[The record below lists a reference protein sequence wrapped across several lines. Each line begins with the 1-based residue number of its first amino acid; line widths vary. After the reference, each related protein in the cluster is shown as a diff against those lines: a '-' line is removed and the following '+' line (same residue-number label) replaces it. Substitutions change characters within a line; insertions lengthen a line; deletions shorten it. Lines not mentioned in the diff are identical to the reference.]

1 VTSDIFEVREQ
12 LVNDYRSFTGAFVTP
27 ADARIADFLTR
38 RLDAGSQWPEPWLSL
53 NPSYAT
59 GGTPAELVREGLLHE
74 GCERVF
80 RVKNQLDDPGR
91 LPITFHR
98 HQRDAIEVAASRHS
112 YVLTTGTGSGKS
124 LAYMV
129 PIVDRVL
136 RHPGQ
141 RGVKAIVVYPM
152 NALANSQMFELEKF
166 LKFGYANGEGPV
178 TFARYT
184 GQESADER
192 RQTLAQPPDILL
204 TNYVMLDLVLTRPE
218 ERQHLV
224 SAAKDLQFLVLDE
237 LHTYRGRQGAD
248 VAMLVRRVRDLCA
261 GPELQV
267 IGTSATMASGGT
279 TSDRRRVVAQVAT
292 RLFGSEVT
300 PDRVI
305 GETLQA
311 ATTSLDED
319 PASLAECVRH
329 FTELPAP
336 NATYEELARDPLAS
350 WVERRFGIAP
360 ESDGGPLVRRA
371 PTRVADEAT
380 RLTEITGLDSDQCG
394 TALRAVLL
402 AGSRTRHPE
411 HGRPLF
417 AFRLHQFFS
426 KGDTVYAS
434 LEPESNRYLT
444 DHYQL
449 RVPDSP
455 EKALLPLGFCREC
468 GQDYY
473 IVARVERNGQVAFV
487 PRTDQDASGG
497 DKVTGYLYLST
508 THPWPDDPVSDG
520 RLPEHWLVDD
530 GDGSSHVADNRV
542 KYLPRPISLAADG
555 SVAPHDAGVKA
566 WFIST
571 PFAFCLNCRVSYEQ
585 VRGNDFSKLATLDQ
599 EGRSSAMTILAASVV
614 RSLREFPLDQ
624 LDRRARK
631 LLTFVDNRQDASL
644 QAGHFNDF
652 SQVAQLRSSLYG
664 ALAAAP
670 DGLSHEVVAQRVA
683 ATLALEP
690 TEYLANPEAK
700 FTARDAADRA
710 LRSVLE
716 YRLYVDLKRGWRVT
730 MPNLEQ
736 VGLLHVRYADL
747 DEIAADNETWAGT
760 HPALAQATPE
770 RRRVVTQIL
779 LDELRRVLAIDV
791 ECLTTLGWE
800 QIQRD
805 SRQHLRDPWT
815 LGDGERPEIVGKAY
829 ARSGSSGGSRAD
841 LNVSGRTAFGKYLRR
856 SDVISGIA
864 GPLDTADALTI
875 VGQMFDRLER
885 VGTLTAVDED
895 QNGVLG
901 YRLKASSIRWVAGDG
916 TRGTEDPLRRQ
927 FDEST
932 APRVNPFFRDL
943 YARTGR
949 FLVGLHALE
958 HTAQVPAA
966 EREFREE
973 EFREGRLPLLFC
985 SPTMELG
992 VDIASLNAVGLRN
1005 VPPTPANY
1013 AQRSGR
1019 AGRSGQPALVMTYCA
1034 SGNAH
1039 DSYWFARSDQM
1050 VSGVVQP
1057 PRLDLTNEELIRS
1070 HVHAIWLSETGQSM
1084 RSRLTEIVDMAGEP
1098 LTLDLLPE
1106 VFRALE
1112 DSPSRLRAIERAEAV
1127 LRELRRTWEV
1137 SGDSVE
1143 WWYDGW
1149 VTDTV
1154 VRAPVTLDRALDRW
1168 RGLYLATLDEYVEQ
1182 GRLAVRH
1189 DAPRRSREI
1198 AANRE
1203 REARD
1208 RLKLLRNEDA
1218 EIGQTDFYSYR
1229 YLASEGF
1236 LPGYSFPR
1244 LPLAAYIPGGRS
1256 ARGNREGDYLQRSR
1270 FLAIR
1275 EFGPGALIY
1284 HEGARYEVVRVQ
1296 LPRSAEAE
1304 GGLDT
1309 EDARR
1314 CEACGYH
1321 HPVEVGTD
1329 ICDGCGARLGAK
1341 IYGLLRLQTVHTR
1354 RRERISSDEEERRR
1368 SGFEIEISYR
1378 FASHGE
1384 RMGRIDAVASTDDEP
1399 IVHLSYGDA
1408 ATVRLANVGRR
1419 RRSDSADRGFWLDIV
1434 EGRWLSDSAAEDTP
1448 VDAEGLEPL
1457 ADVPSRRKVIP
1468 YVEDR
1473 RNVLIVRLN
1482 DYVDE
1487 VTATTVRYALERG
1500 AEAAFQ
1506 LEDSELDASPL
1517 PDSENQ
1523 GRLILTESAE
1533 GGAGVLRRLVEDPT
1547 ALATVARTALEL
1559 LHFDPDTGDDLGS
1572 APGVN
1577 ERCERGCYQCL
1588 LSYRNQLDHSMI
1600 DRHSVRDILLAL
1612 AQASTV
1618 AGAGGKSRAD
1628 IREKLSTLT
1637 DSSLERR
1644 LIDFLDGRGHR
1655 LPDDAQVAVTEAR
1668 AKPDFI
1674 YRLANGSVAVFV
1686 DGPIHDAPANVERD
1700 RAADDRLVNLGW
1712 TVVRFPYNA
1721 DWSEI
1726 TNRFPSVFGSPRSGV

>member
-12 LVNDYRSFTGAFVTP
+12 LVDDYRSFTGAFVAP
-27 ADARIADFLTR
+27 SDQRIAEFLAE

-59 GGTPAELVREGLLHE
+59 GGTPAELVVEGLLNE

-80 RVKNQLDDPGR
+80 RVKERLDDPGR

-98 HQRDAIEVAASRHS
+98 HQTDAIKVAASRHS
-112 YVLTTGTGSGKS
+112 FVLTTGTGSGKS

-136 RHPGQ
+136 RNPGR

-152 NALANSQMFELEKF
+152 NALANSQMYELEKF
-166 LKFGYANGEGPV
+166 LKYGYANGEGPV

-184 GQESADER
+184 GQESPDER
-192 RQTLAQPPDILL
+192 RKVLAQPPDILL

-224 SAAKDLQFLVLDE
+224 SAARDLQFLVLDE

-248 VAMLVRRVRDLCA
+248 VAMLIRRVRDLCA

-279 TSDRRRVVAQVAT
+279 TSDRQLVVANVAT

-311 ATTSLDED
+311 ATTGSDE
-319 PASLAECVRH
+319 SRETLAERVRY
-329 FTELPAP
+329 FTQSPTP
-336 NATYEELARDPLAS
+336 DDTYEVLADDPLAG
-350 WVERRFGIAP
+350 WVERRFGIEP
-360 ESDGGPLVRRA
+360 ESDGGPLIRRP
-371 PTRVADEAT
+371 PTRVADESEH
-380 RLTEITGLDSDQCG
+380 LSEITNIDAGQCG
-394 TALRAVLL
+394 AALRAVLL
-402 AGSRTRHPE
+402 AGSRARHPE

-434 LEPESNRYLT
+434 LEPENERYLT
-444 DHYQL
+444 DNYQL
-449 RVPDSP
+449 RVPGAP

-473 IVARVERNGQVAFV
+473 IVARTDRNGQVTFV
-487 PRTDQDASGG
+487 PRADQDASGG
-497 DKVTGYLYLST
+497 DKVTGYIYLST
-508 THPWPDDPVSDG
+508 THPWPNDPVADG
-520 RLPEHWLVDD
+520 RVPEHWLVEDAD
-530 GDGSSHVADNRV
+530 GMSHVADNRV
-542 KYLPRPISLAADG
+542 KYLPRLVSLASDG
-555 SVAPHDAGVKA
+555 SIAPRGEGVAA

-652 SQVAQLRSSLYG
+652 SQVAQLRSALYG

-683 ATLALEP
+683 AALALEP
-690 TEYLANPEAK
+690 AEYLANPDAK
-700 FTARDAADRA
+700 FSARDAADRA

-736 VGLLHVRYADL
+736 VGLLHVGYADL
-747 DEIAADNETWAGT
+747 DEIAADDETWAGT
-760 HPALAQATPE
+760 HPALAAATTAQ
-770 RRRVVTQIL
+770 RRVVTQIL

-791 ECLTTLGWE
+791 ECLSTLGWE

-815 LGDGERPEIVGKAY
+815 LGEGERLEMAGKAY
-829 ARSGSSGGSRAD
+829 ARSGTSGGSRFD

-856 SDVISGIA
+856 AGVLSNIA
-864 GPLDTADALTI
+864 GPIDTADALAMA
-875 VGQMFDRLER
+875 GQLLDRLER

-895 QNGVLG
+895 QNGLRG
-901 YRLKASSIRWVAGDG
+901 YRLKASSIQWLAGDG
-916 TRGTEDPLRRQ
+916 SRGAEDPLRRQ
-927 FDEST
+927 FDEAT
-932 APRVNPFFRDL
+932 PPRVNPFFRDL

-966 EREFREE
+966 EREYREE

-1019 AGRSGQPALVMTYCA
+1019 AGRSGQPALVLTYCA

-1050 VSGVVQP
+1050 VSGVVLP
-1057 PRLDLTNEELIRS
+1057 PRLDLANEELIRS

-1084 RSRLTEIVDMAGEP
+1084 RSRLTEIVDMTGQSP
-1098 LTLDLLPE
+1098 TLDLLPE
-1106 VFRALE
+1106 VARALD
-1112 DSPSRLRAIERAEAV
+1112 DSSARLRAVDRAEGV
-1127 LRELRRTWEV
+1127 LRELRRTWDA

-1154 VRAPVTLDRALDRW
+1154 VRAPVALDRSLDRW
-1168 RGLYLATLDEYVEQ
+1168 RGLYLTTLEEYVEQ

-1208 RLKLLRNEDA
+1208 RLKLLRNEDS

-1384 RMGRIDAVASTDDEP
+1384 RMGRIDAVASTDGEP
-1399 IVHLSYGDA
+1399 IVNLSYGDA

-1419 RRSDSADRGFWLDIV
+1419 RRSDSSDRGFWLDIV

-1487 VTATTVRYALERG
+1487 STATTIRYALERG

-1506 LEDSELDASPL
+1506 LEDSELDTSPL

-1547 ALATVARTALEL
+1547 ALAAVARTALEL
-1559 LHFDPDTGDDLGS
+1559 CHFEPNTGDDLGS
-1572 APGVN
+1572 ASGMN

-1600 DRHSVRDILLAL
+1600 DRHSVRDILLAVSH
-1612 AQASTV
+1612 ASTV
-1618 AGAGGKSRAD
+1618 AGAGGESRAD

-1644 LIDFLDGRGHR
+1644 FIDFLDSRGHR
-1655 LPDDAQVAVTEAR
+1655 LPDDAQVDVTEAR

-1674 YRLANGSVAVFV
+1674 YRLANGNVAVFV
-1686 DGPIHDAPANVERD
+1686 DGPVHDSPTNADRD
-1700 RAADDRLVNLGW
+1700 AAADDRLVDLGW
-1712 TVVRFPYNA
+1712 TVVRFPYN
-1721 DWSEI
+1721 DNWSEI
-1726 TNRFPSVFGSPRSGV
+1726 TDRFPSVFGVHRSGV

>member
-1 VTSDIFEVREQ
+1 MTSDIFEVRDQ
-12 LVNDYRSFTGAFVTP
+12 LVADYSSFTGAFVEP
-27 ADARIADFLTR
+27 SDQRIAEFLAR
-38 RLDAGSQWPEPWLSL
+38 RQQAGSQWPEPWLSL

-59 GGTPAELVREGLLHE
+59 GGTPAELVREGILHQE
-74 GCERVF
+74 CERIF
-80 RVKNQLDDPGR
+80 RVKENADDPGR
-91 LPITFHR
+91 LPITFHQ
-98 HQRDAIEVAASRHS
+98 HQRRAIEVARSRHS

-136 RHPGQ
+136 RNPGR

-152 NALANSQMFELEKF
+152 NALANSQVFELEKF
-166 LKFGYANGEGPV
+166 LKFGYANGQSPV

-184 GQESADER
+184 GQESSDER
-192 RQTLAQPPDILL
+192 RRILAEPPDILL

-224 SAAKDLQFLVLDE
+224 SAAKDLDFLVLDE

-248 VAMLVRRVRDLCA
+248 VAMLIRRVRDLCA

-279 TSDRRRVVAQVAT
+279 IAERQHVVAQVAT
-292 RLFGSEVT
+292 RLFGSEVP

-305 GETLQA
+305 GETLQS
-311 ATTSLDED
+311 ATTNLDSFGE
-319 PASLAECVRH
+319 SLAASVRR
-329 FTELPAP
+329 FISTTNFAE
-336 NATYEELARDPLAS
+336 TYDELAADPLAG
-350 WVERRFGIAP
+350 WIERQFGIAP
-360 ESDGGPLVRRA
+360 ESTGGPLVRRP
-371 PTRVADEAT
+371 PTRVDTEAV
-380 RLTEITGLDSDQCG
+380 RLAEATGLDVPQCAA
-394 TALRAVLL
+394 ALRAALL
-402 AGSRTRHPE
+402 AGSRTRHPD

-434 LEPESNRYLT
+434 LETEAERFLT
-444 DHYQL
+444 DNYQL
-449 RVPDSP
+449 RVPESP

-473 IVARVERNGQVAFV
+473 IVARVEREGRVAFV
-487 PRTDQDASGG
+487 PRSDQDASGG
-497 DKVTGYLYLST
+497 DTVTGYLYLSST
-508 THPWPDDPVSDG
+508 NPWSSDPIADG
-520 RLPEHWLVDD
+520 RIPEHWLIEDQ
-530 GDGSSHVADNRV
+530 DGSSRVADNRV
-542 KYLPRPISLAADG
+542 KYLPRPVSLGPDG
-555 SVAPHDAGVKA
+555 SIAPNDRGLTG

-614 RSLREFPLDQ
+614 KSLREFPLES

-652 SQVAQLRSSLYG
+652 SQVAQLRSALYA
-664 ALAAAP
+664 ALTTAP
-670 DGLSHEVVAQRVA
+670 EGLSHEVVAQRVA
-683 ATLALEP
+683 AALALEP
-690 TEYLANPEAK
+690 SEYLANPEAK
-700 FTARDAADRA
+700 FSAREAADRS
-710 LRSVLE
+710 LRAILE

-747 DEIAADNETWAGT
+747 DAIAADVETWSDT
-760 HPALAQATPE
+760 HPALAGATSE
-770 RRRVVTQIL
+770 QRRNVIQIL

-791 ECLTTLGWE
+791 ECLTMLGWE
-800 QIQRD
+800 QLQRD

-815 LGDGERPEIVGKAY
+815 LSDGEKAELVGTVY
-829 ARSGSSGGSRAD
+829 PRSGSRGGLRTD

-856 SDVISGIA
+856 DGILA
-864 GPLDTADALTI
+864 RTTTPLDTAEALLI
-875 VGQMFDRLER
+875 VEQLLERLER
-885 VGTLTAVDED
+885 VGTLTAVGED
-895 QNGVLG
+895 QNGVKG
-901 YRLKASSIRWVAGDG
+901 YRLKASAIRWVAGDG
-916 TRGTEDPLRRQ
+916 VRGAEDPLRRQ
-927 FDEST
+927 FGEDA
-932 APRVNPFFRDL
+932 APRVNPFFKDL

-949 FLVGLHALE
+949 FMVGLHALE
-958 HTAQVPAA
+958 HTAQVPSS
-966 EREFREE
+966 EREAREE
-973 EFREGRLPLLFC
+973 EFREGRLPILFC

-1084 RSRLTEIVDMAGEP
+1084 RSRLTEVVDMTGERP
-1098 LTLDLLPE
+1098 SLELLPE
-1106 VFRALE
+1106 VARAL
-1112 DSPSRLRAIERAEAV
+1112 DDPSAQLRAVERADAV
-1127 LRELRRTWEV
+1127 MRELRQTWAT

-1149 VTDTV
+1149 VIDTV
-1154 VRAPVTLDRALDRW
+1154 KSASRSLDRSLDRW
-1168 RGLYLATLDEYVEQ
+1168 RGLYLATLEEYVEQ

-1244 LPLAAYIPGGRS
+1244 LPLAAYIPGGR
-1256 ARGNREGDYLQRSR
+1256 AGRGNREGDYLQRSR

-1321 HPVEVGTD
+1321 HPIEVGTD
-1329 ICDGCGARLGAK
+1329 VCDGCGAPLGAK
-1341 IYGLLRLQTVHTR
+1341 TYGLLRLQTVHTR

-1378 FASHGE
+1378 FATHGE
-1384 RMGRIDAVASTDDEP
+1384 RKGRVDAVAATDEET
-1399 IVHLSYGDA
+1399 VLSASYGDA
-1408 ATVRLANVGRR
+1408 ATVRLSNVGRR
-1419 RRSDSADRGFWLDIV
+1419 RRSDSNDRGFWLDTV

-1448 VDAEGLEPL
+1448 VDAGDLEPL

-1473 RNVLIVRLN
+1473 RNVLVVRLN
-1482 DYVDE
+1482 DSIDE
-1487 VTATTVRYALERG
+1487 VTATTIRYALERG
-1500 AEAAFQ
+1500 IEATYQ

-1517 PDSENQ
+1517 PDSDGQ
-1523 GRLILTESAE
+1523 GRLILTESSE
-1533 GGAGVLRRLVEDPT
+1533 GGAGVLRRLVEDPS
-1547 ALATVARTALEL
+1547 ALASVARTALEL
-1559 LHFDPDTGDDLGS
+1559 CHFDPDTGNDLGS
-1572 APGVN
+1572 APGVA

-1588 LSYRNQLDHSMI
+1588 LSYQNQLDHSMI
-1600 DRHSVRDILLAL
+1600 DRQVVRDVLLTL
-1612 AQASTV
+1612 TRSTTT
-1618 AGAGGKSRAD
+1618 AGSGGESRAD
-1628 IREKLSTLT
+1628 IRAKLSSLT

-1644 LIDFLDGRGHR
+1644 FIDFLDSRGHR
-1655 LPDDAQVAVTEAR
+1655 LPDDAQVSVSDAR

-1674 YRLANGSVAVFV
+1674 YRLVNGNVAIFV
-1686 DGPIHDAPANVERD
+1686 DGPVHDAPVTAERD
-1700 RAADDRLVNLGW
+1700 RAADERLGDLGW
-1712 TVVRFPYNA
+1712 TVVRVPYDA
-1721 DWSEI
+1721 DWTTIVES
-1726 TNRFPSVFGSPRSGV
+1726 FPSVFGPQRSGR

>member
-1 VTSDIFEVREQ
+1 MTNDIFEVREQ

-27 ADARIADFLTR
+27 ADTRIAEFLAK

-59 GGTPAELVREGLLHE
+59 GGTPAELVAEGLLHE

-80 RVKNQLDDPGR
+80 RVKDRLDDPGR
-91 LPITFHR
+91 FPITFHR
-98 HQRDAIEVAASRHS
+98 HQRDAIKVASSRHS
-112 YVLTTGTGSGKS
+112 FVLTTGTGSGKS

-136 RHPGQ
+136 REPHR

-184 GQESADER
+184 GQESPEDR
-192 RQTLAQPPDILL
+192 RQILAQPPDILL

-224 SAAKDLQFLVLDE
+224 SAAEDLQFLVLDE

-248 VAMLVRRVRDLCA
+248 VAMLIRRVRDLCA

-267 IGTSATMASGGT
+267 IGTSATMASEGT
-279 TSDRRRVVAQVAT
+279 TADRQRVVAQVAT

-300 PDRVI
+300 ADRVI

-311 ATTSLDED
+311 ATTSDDES
-319 PASLAECVRH
+319 PASLAERVHH
-329 FTELPAP
+329 FTQSPTP
-336 NATYEELARDPLAS
+336 DSTYDELAIDPLAG
-350 WVERRFGIAP
+350 WLERRFGIEP
-360 ESDGGPLVRRA
+360 ESDGGPLIRRP

-380 RLTEITGLDSDQCG
+380 HLSEITGLDSEHCAA
-394 TALRAVLL
+394 ALRTVLL
-402 AGSRTRHPE
+402 AGSRARHPE

-434 LEPESNRYLT
+434 LESEDERYLT
-444 DHYQL
+444 DNYQL
-449 RVPDSP
+449 RVPGAP

-473 IVARVERNGQVAFV
+473 IVARSDRNGQVSFV

-508 THPWPDDPVSDG
+508 THPWSDDPVADG
-520 RLPEHWLVDD
+520 RVPEHWLVEN
-530 GDGSSHVADNRV
+530 GDGSSYVADNRV
-542 KYLPRPISLAADG
+542 KYLPRPVSLAPDG
-555 SVAPHDAGVKA
+555 TIAPHDKGVTA

-652 SQVAQLRSSLYG
+652 SQVAQLRSALYG
-664 ALAAAP
+664 ALAATTG
-670 DGLSHEVVAQRVA
+670 GLSHEVVAQRVA
-683 ATLALEP
+683 AALALDP
-690 TEYLANPEAK
+690 AEYLANPEAK

-736 VGLLHVRYADL
+736 VGLLHVGYTDL
-747 DEIAADNETWAGT
+747 NEIAADEDTWAGT
-760 HPALAQATPE
+760 HPALAGATAE
-770 RRRVVTQIL
+770 QRRVVTQIL

-791 ECLTTLGWE
+791 ECLRPLGWE

-815 LGDGERPEIVGKAY
+815 IGDGERLEMVGKAY
-829 ARSGSSGGSRAD
+829 ARSGTSGGSRAD
-841 LNVSGRTAFGKYLRR
+841 LNVSGRTAFGKFLRR
-856 SDVISGIA
+856 SGVLSAAA
-864 GPLDTADALTI
+864 GTLDTADALAI
-875 VGQMFDRLER
+875 AGQLLERLER

-895 QNGVLG
+895 QHGVRG
-901 YRLKASSIRWVAGDG
+901 YQLKASSIQWLAGDG
-916 TRGTEDPLRRQ
+916 TRGAEDPLRRQ

-958 HTAQVPAA
+958 HTAQVPSA
-966 EREFREE
+966 EREIREE

-1084 RSRLTEIVDMAGEP
+1084 RSRLTEIVDMAGQP

-1106 VFRALE
+1106 VARALD
-1112 DSPSRLRAIERAEAV
+1112 DSSARLRAVARAEAV
-1127 LRELRRTWEV
+1127 LRELRRTWEA

-1154 VRAPVTLDRALDRW
+1154 VRAPVTLDRSLDRW

-1189 DAPRRSREI
+1189 DAPRRAREM

-1244 LPLAAYIPGGRS
+1244 LPLAAYIPGGR
-1256 ARGNREGDYLQRSR
+1256 AGRGHREGDYLQRSR

-1296 LPRSAEAE
+1296 LPRSTEAE

-1314 CEACGYH
+1314 CHACGYH

-1329 ICDGCGARLGAK
+1329 ICDGCGAPLGAK
-1341 IYGLLRLQTVHTR
+1341 TYGLLRLQTVHTR

-1368 SGFEIEISYR
+1368 SGFEIEISYC
-1378 FASHGE
+1378 FANHGE
-1384 RMGRIDAVASTDDEP
+1384 RTGRIDAVAATDDEP
-1399 IVHLSYGDA
+1399 IVQLAYGDA

-1419 RRSDSADRGFWLDIV
+1419 RRSDSADRGFWLDII

-1473 RNVLIVRLN
+1473 RNVLVVRLA

-1487 VTATTVRYALERG
+1487 VTATTIRYALERG
-1500 AEAAFQ
+1500 TEAAFQ
-1506 LEDSELDASPL
+1506 LEDSELDATAL
-1517 PDSENQ
+1517 PDAENQ

-1559 LHFDPDTGDDLGS
+1559 CHFDPDTGEDHGS
-1572 APGVN
+1572 APGVT
-1577 ERCERGCYQCL
+1577 ERCEKGCYQCL
-1588 LSYRNQLDHSMI
+1588 LSYQNQLDHSLI
-1600 DRHSVRDILLAL
+1600 DRHAVRDVLLSL
-1612 AQASTV
+1612 AKATTT
-1618 AGAGGKSRAD
+1618 AGAGGQSRAD
-1628 IREKLSTLT
+1628 IRAKLSSLT

-1644 LIDFLDGRGHR
+1644 LVDFLDARGHR
-1655 LPDDAQVAVTEAR
+1655 LPDNAQVDITGAR

-1674 YRLANGSVAVFV
+1674 YRLPNGNVAVFV
-1686 DGPIHDAPANVERD
+1686 DGPVHDSVANTDRD
-1700 RAADDRLVNLGW
+1700 RAADERLVDLGW
-1712 TVVRFPYNA
+1712 TVVRFPYDG
-1721 DWSEI
+1721 DWAVI
-1726 TNRFPSVFGSPRSGV
+1726 TERFLSVFGPARSGL